1 MVSFKS
7 IWKCLHKIDISI
19 AAPEAVED
27 VQVAKFP
34 FAESLA
40 PRPPYIPL
48 AIPEDIAPRL
58 IRLHGSPIVWWV
70 GQFLKYLFRP
80 QARLAA
86 DIQESTQRLGF
97 KNPIV
102 GYVTEF
108 FFFFLCW
115 RNLVCNEPIAVA
127 PLCKILKHSWVC
139 HRIFLHICCKNCV
152 CKEHIA
158 IVPLN
163 ISEKYIFWITK
174 KGLLTYNLF
183 PTLYIRK

>member
-1 MVSFKS
+1 M
-7 IWKCLHKIDISI
+7 HKIDISI

-58 IRLHGSPIVWWV
+58 MRLHGSPIVWWI
-70 GQFLKYLFRP
+70 GQFLKYALKP
-80 QARLAA
+80 QAGLAA

-97 KNPIV
+97 KSPIV

-108 FFFFLCW
+108 FLHM
-115 RNLVCNEPIAVA
+115 
-127 PLCKILKHSWVC
+127 LKESYV
-139 HRIFLHICCKNCV
+139 
-152 CKEHIA
+152 
-158 IVPLN
+158 
-163 ISEKYIFWITK
+163 
-174 KGLLTYNLF
+174 
-183 PTLYIRK
+183 